1 MAIIIGDGAFR
12 IWVGKDKKTMES
24 NNIGIRMQPKKFP
37 AGVDLE
43 KTVEQLV
50 TEVET
55 LIYKRGPWLDAGER
69 S

>member
-1 MAIIIGDGAFR
+1 MAIILGNGAFR
-12 IWVGKDKKTMES
+12 IWVGNDKKTNKS

-50 TEVET
+50 TDIEAV
-55 LIYKRGPWLDAGER
+55 IYHRCPW
-69 S
+69 SKK

>member
-1 MAIIIGDGAFR
+1 MAIILGDGAFR

-24 NNIGIRMQPKKFP
+24 NNIGIRMQPKKFA

-50 TEVET
+50 TDIEAS
-55 LIYKRGPWLDAGER
+55 IYNRCPWCK
-69 S
+69 

>member
-37 AGVDLE
+37 TGVDLD
-43 KTVEQLV
+43 KTVDQLV
-50 TEVET
+50 TDIEA
-55 LIYKRGPWLDAGER
+55 LIYNRCSWCK
-69 S
+69 